1 MRTLLLALLCL
12 LHAVN
17 TLAQEEFIQPSRY
30 LTRVPME
37 LLTGGVI
44 IMQARFASFPDTLN
58 FILDTGSGGI
68 SLDSSTSRYLGL
80 EPTPSD
86 RTIRGI
92 AGIRQVSFLY
102 NQKLHFPGLTIDSL
116 NFHVNDYE
124 LLTSVYG
131 LRIDGIIGYSVLS
144 RYIVKINY
152 DSSYVEFWSRGNI
165 RYPRGGFM
173 LRPIIASQ
181 PVTFMRVREERDLT
195 SRFLFDIGAG
205 LNLMLSTDFV
215 RDSAVLSGKRKMY
228 VKQVEG
234 LGGKVDM
241 KMTVLKEV
249 KIGPY
254 KFRNVPIYVFEDEFN
269 ITSYP
274 YLGGILGN
282 DLLRRFNLIMNYEK
296 RDFYLTP
303 NTHYNDIFDYTYTGL
318 ELYYLDGKILLGD
331 VARGSPAERAGLKEE
346 DVVVAIN
353 KKFTQNLQAFKN
365 ELQNSREKIK
375 IIVLRGGELK
385 EFEFKVENIM
395 KR

>member
-17 TLAQEEFIQPSRY
+17 TLAQEEFIRPSRY

-44 IMQARFASFPDTLN
+44 IMQARFSNFPDTLN

-68 SLDSSTSRYLGL
+68 SLDSTTTRYLGL
-80 EPTPSD
+80 QPTPSD

-92 AGIRQVSFLY
+92 AGIRQVGFLY
-102 NQKLHFPGLTIDSL
+102 NRQLHFPGLTIDSL

-173 LRPIIASQ
+173 LRPVIASQ
-181 PVTFMRVREERDLT
+181 PVTTMRVKEVRELT

-215 RDSAVLSGKRKMY
+215 RDSAVLSGKRKLY

-249 KIGPY
+249 KLGPY

-303 NTHYNDIFDYTYTGL
+303 NTHFGDEFDYTYTGL

-331 VARGSPAERAGLKEE
+331 VAKGSPAERAGLKEE
-346 DVVVAIN
+346 DVVMAIN
-353 KKFTQNLQAFKN
+353 KKFTQSLQVFKN
-365 ELQNSREKIK
+365 ELLNSREKIK
-375 IIVLRGGELK
+375 MIVQRNGELK

-395 KR
+395 RR